1 MKQMICIKKLGP
13 WKEEDKKET
22 VTEDKVVPMCPDQ
35 MPKKIE
41 IPEFL
46 LDWQEQR
53 YQEKLNQKRLRRK
66 QLRAKK
72 LRRIEITHNI
82 ISGIKFTALALF
94 GVIGV
99 WAWAVLLIIL
109 LG

>member
-22 VTEDKVVPMCPDQ
+22 AADDKIIPMRSNQ
-35 MPKKIE
+35 MSKKIE

-53 YQEKLNQKRLRRK
+53 YQEKLYQERLKRK
-66 QLRAKK
+66 QLRDKK

-82 ISGIKFTALALF
+82 ISGIKLIAGALL

>member
-22 VTEDKVVPMCPDQ
+22 VTEDKVIPMCSNQ
-35 MPKKIE
+35 IPKKIE

-46 LDWQEQR
+46 LDCQEQK
-53 YQEKLNQKRLRRK
+53 YQEKLYQERLRRK
-66 QLRAKK
+66 QLRDKN

-82 ISGIKFTALALF
+82 ISGIKFTAFALF

-99 WAWAVLLIIL
+99 WAWVVLLIIL

>member
-22 VTEDKVVPMCPDQ
+22 AAEDKIIPMCPNQ

-46 LDWQEQR
+46 LDWQKQR
-53 YQEKLNQKRLRRK
+53 YQEKLYQEKLRRK
-66 QLRAKK
+66 QLRDKK
-72 LRRIEITHNI
+72 LRRIKIIHNI
-82 ISGIKFTALALF
+82 ISGIKFVALVLF
-94 GVIGV
+94 GAFGI

-109 LG
+109 LE

>member
-22 VTEDKVVPMCPDQ
+22 VAENKVIPMCSNQ
-35 MPKKIE
+35 ISNTIE

-46 LDWQEQR
+46 LDRQEQR
-53 YQEKLNQKRLRRK
+53 YQEKLYQERLRRK
-66 QLRAKK
+66 QLRDKK

-82 ISGIKFTALALF
+82 ISGIKLIAGALL

>member
-1 MKQMICIKKLGP
+1 MRQMICIKKLGP

-22 VTEDKVVPMCPDQ
+22 VTEDKVIPMCPDQ
-35 MPKKIE
+35 TPKKIE

-53 YQEKLNQKRLRRK
+53 HQEKLDQERLRRK
-66 QLRAKK
+66 QLRDKK
-72 LRRIEITHNI
+72 LRRIEIISNI
-82 ISGIKFTALALF
+82 VSGIKLIVLALLGAF
-94 GVIGV
+94 GF
-99 WAWAVLLIIL
+99 WAWIVLLIIL